1 MTFENIVHRIS
12 AAQNAVRLALFGKCP
27 DQICPILQPGGTL
40 KGEVTQFFACHED
53 ELADAMGYAAV
64 LGHVDGH
71 SAGDVIHGV
80 GGH

>member
-12 AAQNAVRLALFGKCP
+12 AAQNAVRLALFGECP